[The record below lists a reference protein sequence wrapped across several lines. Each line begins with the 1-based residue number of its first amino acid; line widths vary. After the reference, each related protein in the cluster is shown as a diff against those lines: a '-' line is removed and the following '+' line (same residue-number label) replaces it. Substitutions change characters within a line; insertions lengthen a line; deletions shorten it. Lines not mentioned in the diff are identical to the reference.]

1 MMRIKES
8 FDCRAPSRAIAMIS
22 GAGDGSGMTEK
33 EATEAARWLHFW
45 TARAQ
50 HSGCRLAV
58 EVLDDEPHFYASQ
71 DFGETA
77 PCNIVRINFF

>member
-1 MMRIKES
+1 MMRINES
-8 FDCRAPSRAIAMIS
+8 FDCRVPTWALAMI
-22 GAGDGSGMTEK
+22 SGMTEK

-58 EVLDDEPHFYASQ
+58 EVLDDEPHFYSYQ
-71 DFGETA
+71 DFGEPA
-77 PCNIVRINFF
+77 PCNIVRINFLKRE